1 MPLARDLPTLFLLL
15 FCAVQPASGFRGGAV
30 RVSPVPCT
38 SRSALLSVRLS
49 ADGPTSK
56 WTLSQLREYVKDNG
70 LDIKTSGPGRNK
82 AAILDDVQKYLA
94 TVGANAAPAHESP
107 RDGDSEGIPDAT
119 VDADEER
126 DSFGVPPDGF
136 EWGGTY

>member
-1 MPLARDLPTLFLLL
+1 MPIARDLPTLFLLL
-15 FCAVQPASGFRGGAV
+15 VCVVQPASGFRGGAM
-30 RVSPVPCT
+30 RVSPVPCA

-49 ADGPTSK
+49 ADVPTPK
-56 WTLSQLREYVKDNG
+56 WTLSKLRKYVKDNE

-94 TVGANAAPAHESP
+94 TVGANTAPAPESP
-107 RDGDSEGIPDAT
+107 RDGQSEGTSDAN
-119 VDADEER
+119 VDADEEG

-136 EWGGTY
+136 EWGDTY